1 LLKIKNLKNL
11 KKRDNLKARAREEGA
26 DNPVSR
32 TKKKKGNLANASL
45 KPLKKTQEGNLAS
58 QASQKHWKKI
68 KPVNKMEGGGGTH
81 SFLLLAC
88 SFS

>member
-1 LLKIKNLKNL
+1 
-11 KKRDNLKARAREEGA
+11 
-26 DNPVSR
+26 
-32 TKKKKGNLANASL
+32 
-45 KPLKKTQEGNLAS
+45 LKKTQERNLAS